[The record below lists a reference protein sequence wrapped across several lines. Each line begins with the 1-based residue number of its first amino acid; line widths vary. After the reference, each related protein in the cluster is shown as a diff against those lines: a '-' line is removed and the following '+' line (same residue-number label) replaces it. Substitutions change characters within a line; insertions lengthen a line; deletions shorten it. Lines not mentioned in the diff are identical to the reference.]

1 MREDTLRLFDEFAV
15 SFQRG
20 QDPDVR
26 ELLTRAGDDAPTL
39 AKLVDSFLA
48 GSDPPVPEPERVEL
62 MRAWARGE
70 PPLLELRKSRRLK
83 RAELVSRLTGLLG
96 LAPDR
101 EPKVARYYHEL
112 EGGLLEPRGVDAR
125 VWEALRQVL
134 GTDVRS
140 LARWRPTPPP
150 RPAALYR
157 SMHLAHPPAAA
168 APQAAAPA
176 AAEAEA
182 ERDEVD
188 RLFRSGS

>member
-1 MREDTLRLFDEFAV
+1 MREDTLRLFDEFAA
-15 SFQRG
+15 SFARG
-20 QDPDVR
+20 REPDVR
-26 ELLTRAGDDAPTL
+26 ELLARAGDDAPAL
-39 AKLVDSFLA
+39 AGLVDSFLA
-48 GSDPPVPEPERVEL
+48 GSDPPAPEPERVEL

-112 EGGLLEPRGVDAR
+112 EGGLLEARGVDAR
-125 VWEALRQVL
+125 VWDALRQVL

-150 RPAALYR
+150 RQAVLYR
-157 SMHLAHPPAAA
+157 GMHAARVTAAA
-168 APQAAAPA
+168 APEAAAA
-176 AAEAEA
+176 AAEDEQ
-182 ERDEVD
+182 DEVD

>member
-1 MREDTLRLFDEFAV
+1 MREDTLRLFDEFAA
-15 SFQRG
+15 SFSRG
-20 QDPDVR
+20 REPDVR
-26 ELLTRAGDDAPTL
+26 ELLARAGDDAPAL
-39 AKLVDSFLA
+39 AELVDSFLS
-48 GSDPPVPEPERVEL
+48 GSEPPPAQPERVEL

-112 EGGLLEPRGVDAR
+112 EGGLLEARGVDAR
-125 VWEALRQVL
+125 VWDALRQVL

-150 RPAALYR
+150 RPAVLYR
-157 SMHLAHPPAAA
+157 GMHAERLTAVAAPEVAAA
-168 APQAAAPA
+168 A
-176 AAEAEA
+176 AEPEQ
-182 ERDEVD
+182 DEVD